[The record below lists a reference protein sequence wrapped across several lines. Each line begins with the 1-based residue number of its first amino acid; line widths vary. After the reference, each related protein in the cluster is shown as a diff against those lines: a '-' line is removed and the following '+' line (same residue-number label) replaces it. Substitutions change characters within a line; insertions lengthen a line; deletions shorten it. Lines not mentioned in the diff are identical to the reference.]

1 MRPGNNPVEKVKAE
15 KDGLDILEEIEELA
29 ANHGGWETLD
39 PGDRD
44 RLKWIGTFFRK
55 PTPGQLRTLA
65 EIARRLGNGTLDI
78 TTRQQIQLRAI
89 KIGAVPEILEAL
101 QGVDLNS
108 FQTGMDNIRGVNCC
122 PLSGLTAEELF
133 DAAPVGAEYT
143 GIFLKNKE
151 FTNLPRKFNVTIT
164 GCLENCTHG
173 ETQDLGMF
181 PAVRESDSALGFNVS
196 VGGKMGSGGMVAATH
211 LDIFVE
217 PHEAARLA
225 VEITLLFRDEGARE
239 RRTKT
244 RLAFMT
250 EEWGAQRFR
259 AALEERWGKPLSP
272 AGRDARGAT
281 KTDHLGVNAQSV
293 SGLSSVGLCVPTGR
307 TSADQIAALASLA
320 ETYGSGEVR
329 LTTSQ
334 NAIIVNVPDDKL
346 SVLLAEPLLRDLS
359 PNPHPFARG
368 LVTCTGTDY
377 CNLALIET
385 KGAGKRIADILAKKY
400 PKGMPLTMH
409 WSGCPSG
416 CGNHQAADIG
426 FQGAKARVDGGGGGR
441 REHLRRRPHGR
452 RPEARPKGH
461 GTGACG
467 HAGRGP
473 PHCPEQL

>member
-55 PTPGQLRTLA
+55 PTPGQFMMRIRITNGQTTSGQLRTLA

-78 TTRQQIQLRAI
+78 TTRQQVQLRAI
-89 KIGAVPEILEAL
+89 NIGAVPEILAAL

-122 PLSGLTAEELF
+122 PMSGLTAEELF
-133 DAAPVGAEYT
+133 RRRARRGRVHR
-143 GIFLKNKE
+143 IFLKNKE

-181 PAVRESDSALGFNVS
+181 PAVRESDGALGFNVS

-225 VEITLLFRDEGARE
+225 AEITLLFRDEGARE

-244 RLAFMT
+244 RLAFMI

-259 AALEERWGKPLSP
+259 AALEDRWGKPLSRPDGTPAAPPRPTTWASTRRAPRACLPWACASPP
-272 AGRDARGAT
+272 AGPA
-281 KTDHLGVNAQSV
+281 
-293 SGLSSVGLCVPTGR
+293 PTR
-307 TSADQIAALASLA
+307 
-320 ETYGSGEVR
+320 
-329 LTTSQ
+329 
-334 NAIIVNVPDDKL
+334 
-346 SVLLAEPLLRDLS
+346 S
-359 PNPHPFARG
+359 PRWRP
-368 LVTCTGTDY
+368 
-377 CNLALIET
+377 
-385 KGAGKRIADILAKKY
+385 
-400 PKGMPLTMH
+400 
-409 WSGCPSG
+409 W
-416 CGNHQAADIG
+416 
-426 FQGAKARVDGGGGGR
+426 
-441 REHLRRRPHGR
+441 RRPTAPVR
-452 RPEARPKGH
+452 CA
-461 GTGACG
+461 
-467 HAGRGP
+467 
-473 PHCPEQL
+473 